1 MKKKVTCHCGE
12 VELEVNFP
20 EEGIGKVTR
29 CNCSICKRKSAIMAR
44 VDQSELKVIKGK
56 DKIKLYQYNTKIA
69 QHYFC
74 GNCGIY
80 THHIPRSAP
89 DAYGINV
96 GCIEGVDPLGLKDV
110 NFFDGENHP
119 LDQKK

>member
-20 EEGIGKVTR
+20 DEGIGRVTR
-29 CNCSICKRKSAIMAR
+29 CNCSICKRKGTIMAK
-44 VDQSELKVIKGK
+44 VNQTELRIVKGK
-56 DKIKLYQYNTKIA
+56 DKIKLYQYNTKVA
-69 QHYFC
+69 KHYFC
-74 GNCGIY
+74 TNCGIY
-80 THHIPRSAP
+80 THHVPRSAP
-89 DAYGINV
+89 DAFGINV
-96 GCIEGVDPLGLKDV
+96 GCIEGVDPFALKEV